1 LSKYFDISSL
11 INILEV
17 LVDFKE
23 CTNSCTRMKLS
34 KIRWLSTKPD
44 FSGETRRGMS
54 LEIGIND
61 FGDDFINDI
70 AQRNGSKFP
79 GFDHFFLFWN
89 QNKESSIES
98 WEDP

>member
-1 LSKYFDISSL
+1 
-11 INILEV
+11 
-17 LVDFKE
+17 
-23 CTNSCTRMKLS
+23 
-34 KIRWLSTKPD
+34 
-44 FSGETRRGMS
+44 MS

-70 AQRNGSKFP
+70 AQRNGSKFL

-98 WEDP
+98 WEDT